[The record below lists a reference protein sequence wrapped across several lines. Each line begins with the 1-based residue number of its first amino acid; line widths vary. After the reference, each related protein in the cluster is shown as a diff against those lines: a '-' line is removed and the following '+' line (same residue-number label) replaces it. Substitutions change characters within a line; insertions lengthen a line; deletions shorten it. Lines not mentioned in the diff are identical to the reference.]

1 MRPKEERKEER
12 TKTDSTQTGVIEV
25 VLPRA
30 MYRVRLNED
39 RLVRVGVDAVCQGSL
54 VKLIAGDRVEV
65 RLAAR
70 DPSRGQ
76 IVRKL

>member
-1 MRPKEERKEER
+1 VVEA
-12 TKTDSTQTGVIEV
+12 

-30 MYRVRLNED
+30 MYRVRSSQG
-39 RLVRVGVDAVCQGSL
+39 RLLRVGVDALSSGTI
-54 VKLIAGDRVEV
+54 VKLIVGDRVVIRIAE
-65 RLAAR
+65 R